1 MDQTHREF
9 RARSERL
16 RELWREVNKA
26 LKDFEQRAQKDP
38 MACAEEALRKVAY
51 ESNLYRVTFKR
62 LFGHDL
68 KRKHEW
74 WRRVPLPLDPDRRAL
89 FIDCVLHYEMFAGVW
104 RVYSDGIKRPDLRGE
119 GLARAMC
126 EIYVEAKLTEPYLL
140 GVSTEIV
147 RRQLPDDVRDEALAE
162 QLTGYYLAQ
171 LSTTPRYRLG
181 RALRAAGP
189 PEEVLRQEL
198 PAQALMA
205 WAERGETE
213 FVLKDLRGR
222 IADSIAR
229 NVSGSAANP
238 GRASEIAA
246 LAAFA
251 SKEQALKVG
260 RDAGLAPREYEI
272 FKLFIENP
280 GIKYRE
286 IANRLGISVGTV
298 GKTKARIAQALK
310 QVG

>member
-1 MDQTHREF
+1 MDQTQREF
-9 RARSERL
+9 RARSQRL
-16 RELWREVNKA
+16 REIWREVNEG

-104 RVYSDGIKRPDLRGE
+104 HLYRDAIKRPDLRGE
-119 GLARAMC
+119 GLARAIC
-126 EIYVEAKLTEPYLL
+126 EIYGEAKLTEPYLL
-140 GVSTEIV
+140 AVSTEIV
-147 RRQLPDDVRDEALAE
+147 LRQLPDDVREEALAE
-162 QLTGYYLAQ
+162 YLTGYYLAQ
-171 LSTTPRYRLG
+171 LSTTPHYRLG
-181 RALRAAGP
+181 RALRVAGP

-222 IADSIAR
+222 IAESIAR